1 MHNQYVEDLNN
12 GSKVAYE
19 FFKTLG
25 NVTSYLNQNLSNINK
40 QINLGNKEDKY
51 KEILKSYSAI
61 EKDDFDIIK
70 SYDNL
75 QNTINKNLNNENP
88 EKDIKNTKDDN
99 EIGFEHLHKNLSNVE
114 KLLEKL
120 KENFNVEDFEKLKEE
135 LSTIT
140 EDFNSSIDEL
150 SKKISDDFYSGK
162 ISKLEYT
169 DLTDKIDSVCYEI
182 KNRNASE
189 KIEENFQNIYDNMQD
204 YNLDQNSLDY
214 IDYRDYN
221 DFYNVENDF
230 NEKTL
235 DKENKNILDNDDVER
250 EI

>member
-19 FFKTLG
+19 FFKVLG

-40 QINLGNKEDKY
+40 QINLGNKDDQY
-51 KEILKSYSAI
+51 KEVLKSYSTI

-75 QNTINKNLNNENP
+75 QNTINKNIKNKNYD
-88 EKDIKNTKDDN
+88 KDIENSKDEK
-99 EIGFEHLHKNLSNVE
+99 EIEFEHLHKNLSKVE
-114 KLLEKL
+114 ILLEKL

-182 KNRNASE
+182 KNRNVSE

-221 DFYNVENDF
+221 DFYGVNNEL
-230 NEKTL
+230 NEKPLEQEKLL
-235 DKENKNILDNDDVER
+235 DKDEIER
-250 EI
+250 EM

>member
-1 MHNQYVEDLNN
+1 MHNQYVDDLNR
-12 GSKVAYE
+12 GSQVAYE
-19 FFKTLG
+19 FFRVLG
-25 NVTSYLNQNLSNINK
+25 NVTSYLNQNLMNLNKHLNIGNNENK
-40 QINLGNKEDKY
+40 DKY
-51 KEILKSYSAI
+51 SEVLKSYS
-61 EKDDFDIIK
+61 ELNPDDYNIIK

-75 QNTINKNLNNENP
+75 QDSLTKNENRENKIENKNIDEG
-88 EKDIKNTKDDN
+88 DIEFN
-99 EIGFEHLHKNLSNVE
+99 HLYKNLSNVE

-150 SKKISDDFYSGK
+150 SKKISDDFYCGK

-169 DLTDKIDSVCYEI
+169 DLTDKIDSICYEI
-182 KNRNASE
+182 KNKNVSE

-221 DFYNVENDF
+221 DFYGVN
-230 NEKTL
+230 NELDEKSLEPKKLL
-235 DKENKNILDNDDVER
+235 DKDEIER

>member
-1 MHNQYVEDLNN
+1 MNLNKHLN
-12 GSKVAYE
+12 I
-19 FFKTLG
+19 G
-25 NVTSYLNQNLSNINK
+25 NNENK
-40 QINLGNKEDKY
+40 DKY
-51 KEILKSYSAI
+51 SEVLKSYS
-61 EKDDFDIIK
+61 ELNLDDYNLIK

-75 QNTINKNLNNENP
+75 QDSLTKNENRENKIENKNIDEG
-88 EKDIKNTKDDN
+88 DIEFN
-99 EIGFEHLHKNLSNVE
+99 HLYKNLSNVE

-182 KNRNASE
+182 KNRNVSE

-221 DFYNVENDF
+221 DFYGVN
-230 NEKTL
+230 NELDEKPLEQEKLL
-235 DKENKNILDNDDVER
+235 DKDEIER

>member
-1 MHNQYVEDLNN
+1 MQNQYVEDLNR
-12 GSKVAYE
+12 GSQVAYE
-19 FFKTLG
+19 FFKVLG
-25 NVTSYLNQNLSNINK
+25 NVTSYLNQNLMNLNKHLNIGNNENK
-40 QINLGNKEDKY
+40 DKY
-51 KEILKSYSAI
+51 SEVLKSYS
-61 EKDDFDIIK
+61 ELNPNDYNIIK

-75 QNTINKNLNNENP
+75 QDSLTENENR
-88 EKDIKNTKDDN
+88 ENNIESKNIDEGDIEFN
-99 EIGFEHLHKNLSNVE
+99 HLYKNLSNVE
-114 KLLEKL
+114 ILLEKL
-120 KENFNVEDFEKLKEE
+120 KENFNLEDFEKLKEE

-169 DLTDKIDSVCYEI
+169 DLTDKIDSICYEI
-182 KNRNASE
+182 KNKNVSE

-221 DFYNVENDF
+221 DFYGVNKELD
-230 NEKTL
+230 EKPL
-235 DKENKNILDNDDVER
+235 EQEKLLEKDEIER

>member
-1 MHNQYVEDLNN
+1 MQNQYVEDLNR
-12 GSKVAYE
+12 GSQVAYE
-19 FFKTLG
+19 FFKVLG
-25 NVTSYLNQNLSNINK
+25 NVTSYLNQNLMNLNKHLNIGNNENK
-40 QINLGNKEDKY
+40 DKY
-51 KEILKSYSAI
+51 SEVLKSYS
-61 EKDDFDIIK
+61 ELNPDDYNIIK

-75 QNTINKNLNNENP
+75 QDSLTKNENRENKIQNKNIDEG
-88 EKDIKNTKDDN
+88 DIEFN
-99 EIGFEHLHKNLSNVE
+99 HLYKNLSNVE

-182 KNRNASE
+182 KNRNVSE

-221 DFYNVENDF
+221 DFYGVN
-230 NEKTL
+230 NELDEKPLEQEKLL
-235 DKENKNILDNDDVER
+235 DKDEIER